1 MMVGV
6 KMGILPARKTKAAL
20 VLMASRVVSGK
31 QMTTI

>member
-6 KMGILPARKTKAAL
+6 KMGILHARKTKAAL